1 VTGLDLLTIA
11 AARRG
16 LDAGELSAVELAEAT
31 LERIDRLDG
40 GLNAYLHLEPGD
52 VLRQAHEADRRGAE
66 SGPLNGIPLCIKD
79 VFHVAGVPT
88 TAGAAGWARHPT
100 EDAAAVARVRA
111 AGAVLVGK
119 GNTNEF
125 AYGIDGLN
133 PHHGDGRNPHD
144 PARVSGGSSSG
155 PAIATAAGMAL
166 GALGTDTTG
175 SIRAPSSL
183 CGLVGIRPTLGRVP
197 RTGVIPLA
205 WTYDAVGPLARTVE
219 DAALLLGVLAGHDP
233 ADPVS
238 STAPVPA
245 YGPGDEPSIRGLRL
259 GLVGDLLERADPPV
273 AAGVRA
279 AAARLD
285 DLGADVVELRFSLL
299 HHADAIHDL
308 ILLSESA
315 QIHAAWFEDQRD
327 RYADRVR
334 DRLEA
339 GFLVPATRY
348 LQAQQARRLLIEE
361 AVATMEGVDAVL
373 APATPVVAPPRDAT
387 EVIVNGQSES
397 MRTAVISC
405 VLPLTELGWPVLA
418 VPVGFEAG
426 LPYGMQI
433 MGRPCTEPLLM
444 RIGAVVE
451 QSLPWPERRPPPLC

>member
-1 VTGLDLLTIA
+1 MTGLDLLTIA

-40 GLNAYLHLEPGD
+40 GLNAYLHLEPGE

-88 TAGAAGWARHPT
+88 TAGAAGWVRHPT

-197 RTGVIPLA
+197 RSGVIPLA
-205 WTYDAVGPLARTVE
+205 WTYDVVGPLARTVE
-219 DAALLLGVLAGHDP
+219 DAAILLGVLAGHDP
-233 ADPVS
+233 ADPAS

-245 YGPGDEPSIRGLRL
+245 FDPGPEPSVRGLRL
-259 GLVGDLLERADPPV
+259 GLIEDLLEVADPPV
-273 AAGVRA
+273 ADGIRA
-279 AAARLD
+279 AAQRLAD
-285 DLGADVVELRFSLL
+285 DGAEVTPLHFDLLR
-299 HHADAIHDL
+299 HAEAIHRL
-308 ILLSESA
+308 IQMAEAA
-315 QIHAAWFEDQRD
+315 QVHAPWFEEQRH
-327 RYADRVR
+327 RYADGVR

-339 GFLVPATRY
+339 GYLVPATRY
-348 LQAQQARRLLIEE
+348 LQAQQARRLLIEQVTE
-361 AVATMEGVDAVL
+361 GMDGVDALL
-373 APATPVVAPPRDAT
+373 APSTAVVAPPRDAT
-387 EVIVNGQSES
+387 EVLVGGAPQGL
-397 MRTAVISC
+397 RPALLSC
-405 VLPLTELGWPVLA
+405 VLPLSQFGWPALS
-418 VPVGFEAG
+418 VPAGMHEG
-426 LPYGMQI
+426 LPYGLQI
-433 MGRPCTEPLLM
+433 MGRAFAEPLVL
-444 RIGAVVE
+444 RIGAVAE
-451 QSLPWPERRPPPLC
+451 RALPWPERRPPLP